1 MEGRYLAFNKR
12 ISSERL
18 RRVQTTSLTLQRK
31 KENRKETLGNHG
43 SPSSKPQRIFRKR
56 EKPARKLGVITV

>member
-43 SPSSKPQRIFRKR
+43 SP
-56 EKPARKLGVITV
+56 